1 MSAGDFFGFCTS
13 LQKAELMAIGRYSCV
28 KHYAEGELVYSP
40 GDESNDFFVINRGLV
55 EITPEPALPGSSIVC
70 CRGDVFG
77 ETGAFTRMQRD
88 QTARACALLSVQCFA
103 VKDFPELLRCVP
115 SFVLFLCENTARRWF
130 QARATKGACE
140 LFGSLI
146 NFNMITIYQTIVH
159 SMRTGGLLIKDERGE
174 TLGEFY
180 FENGTPRW
188 GRFQHLLGKEAFWQL
203 FNASNNAWTFS
214 FSRDLPLNAEWT
226 EEKSITGNPDQ
237 MLIEAIQIRDE
248 FEALR
253 KSMRDDNL
261 PLVRKE
267 LNFVWPE
274 SEPEALRPLAEEI
287 WQIVYSKPMSL
298 VDLCARCNACALKI
312 YQAVA
317 GMLRADLFAS
327 APVEKADDFPAPSQA
342 NSIEECE
349 PLFPGVSATTAQK
362 ILPIAGAQ
370 PPDQYQLES
379 LLSS

>member
-1 MSAGDFFGFCTS
+1 MPPGDFFGFCTT
-13 LQKAELMAIGRYSCV
+13 LQKAELMAIGKFSCV
-28 KHYAEGELVYSP
+28 KHYAEGEPVYSP
-40 GDESNDFFVINRGLV
+40 GDESNEFFVINRGLV
-55 EITPEPALPGSSIVC
+55 EINPEPALPGSSIVC
-70 CRGDVFG
+70 CRGDIFG

-103 VKDFPELLRCVP
+103 AKDFPELLRCVP
-115 SFVLFLCENTARRWF
+115 SFVLFLCENMARRWF

-140 LFGSLI
+140 LVGSLI
-146 NFNMITIYQTIVH
+146 NFDMITIYQTIVR
-159 SMRTGGLLIKDERGE
+159 SMRTGALLIKDERGE

-203 FNASNNAWTFS
+203 FNAPHNAWTFS
-214 FSRDLPLNAEWT
+214 FSRELPLNAEWT
-226 EEKSITGNPDQ
+226 EEKSITGNADQ

-253 KSMRDDNL
+253 KSMRDDSV

-274 SEPEALRPLAEEI
+274 SEPEALRLLAEEI

-327 APVEKADDFPAPSQA
+327 APVEKADDFPVPSQA

-349 PLFPGVSATTAQK
+349 PPPPGVSATTTQK

-370 PPDQYQLES
+370 PLDQYQLES